1 MRISSFVILLIEKM
15 HDLQILSIFLEISL
29 NCVWSGSRDYKIL
42 LHNTCVNIAITL
54 KPSRLCV
61 IYQNKNYHHHK
72 RYYNHSKYRKVI
84 HISTTALFTLMY
96 ILFYVEINDV
106 IFFLFSAVN
115 TIKRYLRANEEEESF
130 ERFKIERI
138 KVISNI

>member
-1 MRISSFVILLIEKM
+1 
-15 HDLQILSIFLEISL
+15 
-29 NCVWSGSRDYKIL
+29 
-42 LHNTCVNIAITL
+42 
-54 KPSRLCV
+54 
-61 IYQNKNYHHHK
+61 
-72 RYYNHSKYRKVI
+72 
-84 HISTTALFTLMY
+84 MY